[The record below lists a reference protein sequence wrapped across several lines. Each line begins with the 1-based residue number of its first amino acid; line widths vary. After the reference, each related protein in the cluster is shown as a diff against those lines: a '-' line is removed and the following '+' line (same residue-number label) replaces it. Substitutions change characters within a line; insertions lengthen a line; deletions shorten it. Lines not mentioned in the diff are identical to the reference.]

1 MKIKLLFTSLFV
13 SVLFLNVSVAEEKGS
28 GLKFYTGMFDF
39 SDEGARSQLFGIQ
52 HQDSNL
58 YRETM
63 IGEVS
68 PITGAMITQDNAVY
82 LYSGLETNYSLGL
95 FKLTPSFTPG
105 YYNKG
110 NGKDLGHGL
119 EFKTEVQLSLDLGEN
134 TNLGMSY
141 NHVSNAS
148 LGNKNPGAN
157 SYTFNFL
164 QKF

>member
-58 YRETM
+58 YRETI

-119 EFKTEVQLSLDLGEN
+119 EFKTEVQLSLDLGKN